1 MPLEAAGAPVNKRH
15 GGGRMKK
22 TNGAAGSKNGGISKK
37 SKTAIHEE
45 LNFSQIIDDI
55 PVILCRYK
63 PDFTLT
69 YANASFREMFNL
81 GDIDVTGR
89 SLIELLGE
97 EDIKMMAD
105 KHREVSSKSPV
116 VTYEHEAE
124 GPCGDIRALRKIE
137 KALFDDRGRPV
148 EFQSMCFDVTE
159 VKTAET
165 NLMESEERY
174 RSMVQNM
181 RELVYVCSS
190 DLRIEFMNPAMEKRI
205 GKKAIGEHCYEMI
218 HGKKKKCE
226 WCRYEEVLK
235 GHYYELEQL
244 SPLDNRYYLV
254 SSSPVYHVDGSISKM
269 TIYRDITD
277 RKHYEQRVQKDQRIM
292 RALSQK
298 VMTAMEEERE
308 RVARDLHDSL
318 GQKVVAIQLKAG
330 MLMKQIEKEKNLK
343 DVESLL
349 QLTEDTAVE
358 LERLCK
364 GLRPPVLTKVGLS
377 AALKELVI
385 DSEKTWGNPIAMNID
400 SGMDDKIGDIEATN
414 MYRIAQEAL
423 NNILKHSLGTRA
435 SLTLR
440 ANDGEL
446 ELEVKDNGKG
456 FETRNL
462 GANGGL
468 GLVGMRER
476 ADICGGMFGIRSAPG
491 CGSVVTVTIPIDW
504 RKR

>member
-1 MPLEAAGAPVNKRH
+1 
-15 GGGRMKK
+15 MKK
-22 TNGAAGSKNGGISKK
+22 TNGASGKKNGGTTKN
-37 SKTAIHEE
+37 TNTPVNDD

-63 PDFTLT
+63 PDFTIT
-69 YANASFREMFNL
+69 YANASFRDMFNL
-81 GDIDVTGR
+81 GDGDVAGL
-89 SLIELLGE
+89 SLIDILGE
-97 EDIKMMAD
+97 EDIKMMAE
-105 KHREVSSKSPV
+105 KHREVTRENPV
-116 VTYEHEAE
+116 VAYEHEAQ
-124 GPCGDIRALRKIE
+124 GPCGSMRVLRKLE
-137 KALFDDRGRPV
+137 KALFDDKSRPV

-159 VKTAET
+159 IKTAET
-165 NLMESEERY
+165 NLKESEERY
-174 RSMVQNM
+174 RAMVQNM

-190 DLRIEFMNPAMEKRI
+190 DLRIEFMNPAMEKRV
-205 GKKAIGEHCYEMI
+205 GKKAIGKHCYEMI

-244 SPLDNRYYLV
+244 SPMDNRYYLV

-277 RKHYEQRVQKDQRIM
+277 RKQYEQRVEKDQRIM

-298 VMTAMEEERE
+298 VMSAMEEERE

-330 MLMKQIEKEKNLK
+330 MLMRQIENSANKKE
-343 DVESLL
+343 VESLL
-349 QLTEDTAVE
+349 NLTEDTAVE

-377 AALKELVI
+377 AALKELVY
-385 DSEKTWGNPIAMNID
+385 DTEKIWGNPITMNID
-400 SGMDDKIGDIEATN
+400 SSMDDKIGDIESTN

-423 NNILKHSLGTRA
+423 NNIVKHSLGTRGT
-435 SLTLR
+435 LTLR
-440 ANDGEL
+440 AGDGEL
-446 ELEVKDNGKG
+446 ELEIKDNGKG
-456 FETRNL
+456 FETKNL
-462 GANGGL
+462 GSSGGL

-491 CGSVVTVTIPIDW
+491 SGSVVTVTIPIDW
-504 RKR
+504 RKQ